1 MYSKELLKGTLQTIV
16 LKLLSDHGKMY
27 GYEISQ
33 KVKSLS
39 DDTLIITE
47 GALYPTLHKLEA
59 EGYLK
64 TERVLIGNRA
74 RKYYRLT
81 EHGNS
86 FVTKKLNEFQQ
97 FIHLM
102 NKVLQINP
110 SHS

>member
-1 MYSKELLKGTLQTIV
+1 MHSKELLKGTLQTIV

-39 DDTLIITE
+39 EDTLMITE

-59 EGYLK
+59 EGYLQ
-64 TERVLIGNRA
+64 TERVMIGNRG
-74 RKYYRLT
+74 RKYYKLT
-81 EHGNS
+81 DCGHS
-86 FVTKKLNEFQQ
+86 FVSKKLMEFQE
-97 FIHLM
+97 FILLM

-110 SHS
+110 SAV

>member
-16 LKLLSDHGKMY
+16 LKLLSDNGKMY

-39 DDTLIITE
+39 DNTMTITE

-64 TERVLIGNRA
+64 TERVFIGNRA
-74 RKYYRLT
+74 RKYYKLT
-81 EHGNS
+81 EHGGS
-86 FVTKKLNEFQQ
+86 FVTKKLVEFQD
-97 FIHLM
+97 FILLM
-102 NKVLQINP
+102 NKVLQIESSP
-110 SHS
+110 L

>member
-33 KVKSLS
+33 RVKELS
-39 DDTLIITE
+39 DDTLVITE

-59 EGYLK
+59 EGYLI
-64 TERVLIGNRA
+64 TERIYIRNRP
-74 RKYYRLT
+74 RKYYKLT
-81 EHGNS
+81 TTGTS
-86 FVTKKLNEFQQ
+86 FVSKKLLEFKD
-97 FIHLM
+97 FVLLM

-110 SHS
+110 SVA